1 MIDDAWFK
9 ELTKHPHYSSKLL
22 RLTHIEKHGKAI
34 YLMKQRS
41 KLVRAPKKRTKFN
54 VGKRLGDQSQMVVD
68 DKDQTMI
75 IRQYRKVD
83 DLGFSHAVPVDKEI
97 KKSQ

>member
-1 MIDDAWFK
+1 MIDDSWLD
-9 ELTKHPHYSSKLL
+9 ELTKHPYYSSKLL
-22 RLTHIEKHGKAI
+22 RLTHIEKPGKAI

-41 KLVRAPKKRTKFN
+41 KLVRVPKKRTKFN

-83 DLGFSHAVPVDKEI
+83 DLGFNHSVPVDK
-97 KKSQ
+97 K